1 MASNGVEV
9 VFDQWGVGPGES
21 LTHFMESG
29 IDRADFVLV
38 ICTPNYA
45 RRSNARKGGVGYEQ
59 QIISARIALGLKDK
73 RFIPVIR
80 RGTLVPGRNCAVPI
94 HLAGLFA
101 LDMRS
106 GEHSNRDFEDLV
118 RVLHAEPRFRPPP
131 LGDKPTFNTTTTSR
145 AKFSIQSG
153 RLPNADLDGFELL
166 SGVIQAEKYP
176 DTFQIPSGP
185 ARKKVR
191 VGYMVKLI
199 FNLFDS
205 DMSEDSGQLF
215 GERMW
220 VSVVGGRAPYLIGK
234 LMNQPLASDDTGWP
248 LKWGDK
254 VLFLPEHIISIE
266 RAAD

>member
-1 MASNGVEV
+1 MATPASKNKRDRESLPVAFLSYSWDSIEHREWVRGLAERLASNGVEV

-153 RLPNADLDGFELL
+153 RDG
-166 SGVIQAEKYP
+166 P
-176 DTFQIPSGP
+176 
-185 ARKKVR
+185 
-191 VGYMVKLI
+191 
-199 FNLFDS
+199 
-205 DMSEDSGQLF
+205 
-215 GERMW
+215 
-220 VSVVGGRAPYLIGK
+220 
-234 LMNQPLASDDTGWP
+234 
-248 LKWGDK
+248 
-254 VLFLPEHIISIE
+254 
-266 RAAD
+266 